1 MEVLSAFSLT
11 SPYNADDG
19 VVAKAGTW
27 NLNDFNNIVPPHS
40 IPSGIVVECKLG
52 SAPSI
57 HPSIAQFTVN
67 NGTSISVPKVI
78 NEQAHVGYPT
88 LGVVTVGSTTDLWGL
103 PWTEQT
109 LRTIRVD
116 MSMAVGNVGY
126 WDYVKVYIYFNP
138 DPQPGILIN
147 EGLVMITA
155 TAVVGKSGLVKI
167 N

>member
-1 MEVLSAFSLT
+1 MQVLSAFSQT

-19 VVAKAGTW
+19 VTTRAVSW
-27 NLNDFNNIVPPHS
+27 NLNDFNNIVPAHS
-40 IPSGIVVECKLG
+40 VLSGIVVECKLG
-52 SAPSI
+52 SSPI
-57 HPSIAQFTVN
+57 TTNTLAQFTVN
-67 NGTSISVPKVI
+67 NGTSISGPKII
-78 NEQAHVGYPT
+78 NETAFVGYPS

-103 PWTEQT
+103 IWTEA
-109 LRTIRVD
+109 LIRTIRVD
-116 MSMAVGNVGY
+116 MSMAVGVTGY

-155 TAVVGKSGLVKI
+155 TAAVGKSGLVKI